1 MVAMINLLAPEAKP
15 AKGLVV
21 SVLADRWIVIE
32 SGDRR
37 YTARYDG
44 DEQIREG
51 QTVTIAWTDGGPVA
65 TAVTRFSDVDPIEV
79 SITP

>member
-1 MVAMINLLAPEAKP
+1 MVAMINLLAPEPKP
-15 AKGLVV
+15 AMGQVV
-21 SVLADRWIVIE
+21 SVAADRWIVIE

-44 DEQIREG
+44 GEQIREG
-51 QTVTIAWTDGGPVA
+51 QTVTVAWTDSGPVA
-65 TAVTRFSDVDPIEV
+65 TAVTRFNEVSPIEV